1 MVFNMKHIQKSTL
14 RQDVSDRI
22 RESIFNNEL
31 KPGERIVETKI
42 AKELGVSQ
50 SPVREAIMELELM
63 GLIETKPF
71 IGSYVKVLS
80 KKDIEDAYKLREYLE
95 MLAASEAAVRISD
108 MQLNEMEDLIKKMRS
123 AAETHMVKGF
133 IELDISFHRMIINIA
148 DNALLKRIWE
158 QVNIA
163 QWTFI
168 TAKISKRSLPDLAD
182 RHEQIYKCLK
192 VHDSEEASKCIK
204 SHIEE
209 LKLDVLSKMESDD
222 RSEITK

>member
-1 MVFNMKHIQKSTL
+1 MKHIQKSTL
-14 RQDVSDRI
+14 RQDVSERI

-80 KKDIEDAYKLREYLE
+80 KKDIEDAYKVRAYLE
-95 MLAASEAAVRISD
+95 MLAAYEAALHITDV
-108 MQLNEMEDLIKKMRS
+108 QLNEMGSLIKKMRS
-123 AAETHMVKGF
+123 AAEIHMVREF
-133 IELDISFHRMIINIA
+133 IELDISFHRMIVNAA
-148 DNALLKRIWE
+148 DNSLLKRIWE

-168 TAKISKRSLPDLAD
+168 TTKISRRSLPDLAN
-182 RHEQIYKCLK
+182 RHEQIYESLK
-192 VHDSEEASKCIK
+192 VRDCEEASKSIK
-204 SHIEE
+204 IHIEE
-209 LKLDVLSKMESDD
+209 LEMDLLSKMDHEDQ
-222 RSEITK
+222 